1 MTATLIALGGYLRSG
16 KDEVAGILEEEF
28 GFVRIGFSN
37 ALHEAML
44 AVDPWVHVR
53 EGHALAHGCTAG
65 WQQYSDLID
74 EVGYIEA
81 KTVPEVRRLLQAL
94 GTEFGR
100 NMVGENIWSDITAAT
115 IEKHLQA
122 GRSVALTGV
131 RFPNEVQMVGSFAG
145 VTVWVDRPGFEPG
158 AAAHASETSV
168 GPDDFR
174 KVIRNDG
181 SLAQL
186 HDAARALGSRLR
198 P

>member
-16 KDEVAGILEEEF
+16 KDEVAGVLEEEY

-44 AVDPWVHVR
+44 AIDPWLHVG
-53 EGHALAHGCTAG
+53 EGHALAHGWTPG
-65 WQQYSDLID
+65 WQQYSDLV
-74 EVGYIEA
+74 EAVGYVEA
-81 KTVPEVRRLLQAL
+81 KTAPEVRRLLQAL

-115 IEKHLQA
+115 IDRHLKA

-131 RFPNEVQMVGSFAG
+131 RFPNELQMVHSFAG
-145 VTVWVDRPGFEPG
+145 TAIWVDRPGFEPS
-158 AAAHASETSV
+158 ATAHASETSV
-168 GPDDFR
+168 GADDFD

-186 HDAARALGSRLR
+186 HSAARALGAAYSG
-198 P
+198 